1 MHPYDR
7 LGESK
12 MRPPWGYRDGSVG
25 KVQVCIG
32 STHMC
37 GDKDLGNSNL
47 SLQGWGVAETGRSQ
61 EI

>member
-1 MHPYDR
+1 MHPYDG

-12 MRPPWGYRDGSVG
+12 MRPLWGYRDGLVG
-25 KVQVCIG
+25 KVQVCIS

-37 GDKDLGNSNL
+37 GDKDLGNRNL
-47 SLQGWGVAETGRSQ
+47 SLQGWGVVETGRSQ